1 LNSNNSAAATCKEKK
16 EIMKRQGI
24 ALATLL
30 CLSLACGL
38 VTPAADPQ
46 ESGLETIV
54 AATLTAMADQTQ
66 PTPSASMEAKDIT
79 VSHSGVSFTIPQ
91 GLATDAAPT
100 VIPASLDPDAPYWG
114 IHPSYVEFALDGY
127 LLPGTFHEP
136 KIRIYPMVEFENA
149 NDGAAKVIGELRAL
163 LTSQGE
169 PLPADLPLPF
179 LPLFNAA
186 QMFHSNEQFIAF
198 QNGRGIRFLT
208 QYGQDI
214 SPVNNHSMFYTF
226 QGMTND
232 GKYYISAILPAGA
245 PFLSDFPS
253 PEYPV
258 PLDGIPFDWD
268 NWENTQAYMEAVTQK
283 LNGTDAAT
291 FTPSLAALDAM
302 MQSLIVTEIP

>member
-1 LNSNNSAAATCKEKK
+1 
-16 EIMKRQGI
+16 MKTQGI
-24 ALATLL
+24 ALAILL

-38 VTPAADPQ
+38 TAPAADPQ

-66 PTPSASMEAKDIT
+66 PTPPAPIEANNIT

-91 GLATDAAPT
+91 GLATGATPT
-100 VIPASLDPDAPYWG
+100 VIPAALEPDAPYWG
-114 IHPSYVEFALDGY
+114 IHPSYMEFALDGY
-127 LLPGTFHEP
+127 LPSGTFHQP
-136 KIRIYPMVEFENA
+136 KIHIFPATEFENA
-149 NDGAAKVIGELRAL
+149 NDGAAVAIGELRAL
-163 LTSQGE
+163 LTSQSE
-169 PLPADLPLPF
+169 PLPANLPF

-186 QMFHSNEQFIAF
+186 QIFHSNEQFIAF

-208 QYGQDI
+208 QYGQDV

-232 GKYYISAILPAGA
+232 GKYYISAVLPAGA

-268 NWENTQAYMEAVTQK
+268 DWENTQAYMDAITQK
-283 LNGTDAAT
+283 LNETDAAI

-302 MQSLIVTEIP
+302 MQSLLVTEIP